1 MSAFWVGDG
10 SVFDICIRGGDD
22 YLQMMRIQ
30 FLLIA
35 ALTLTAGMAPSAAN
49 AQAPVAGS
57 GALPMLD
64 PFAQSPRDVVEA
76 VKKMMSVRKD
86 RGPLHAIRGCFRES
100 RLQRALLQTC
110 RQRLVTFNR
119 EIIETRSDIF
129 AGLPPLEVYI
139 RFVEIA
145 GDPDSLSIRKD
156 LFALR
161 GILSEV
167 GEAGRFRTIKECFR
181 DAGPQSA
188 IHQICR
194 QQLEAFQTEILRT
207 RGIQL
212 RDISPEA
219 IRRRLLAVATA
230 DQIGFMTGD
239 TTAFQSLRNIRKA
252 QQDKTVSAQ
261 AALARAKPYYCAVK
275 TGGRAV
281 TLASQLAAPGVCI
294 CTYGRRYAASG
305 AGMQSRPVRVAYKN
319 CGAAG
324 RFRVGDLNGGRLRH
338 HDWITLRAVHN
349 GYLSMNRD
357 GIVYA
362 NRERPGKSEKFRL
375 IRATNTP
382 GVIQP
387 GELIVL
393 VSARGVF
400 VVPDL
405 KQGRLKATK
414 QTPAPH
420 EYFVLIP
427 N

>member
-1 MSAFWVGDG
+1 
-10 SVFDICIRGGDD
+10 
-22 YLQMMRIQ
+22 MMRSR
-30 FLLIA
+30 FLRIT
-35 ALTLTAGMAPSAAN
+35 ALVLTAGLAPSAAN

-57 GALPMLD
+57 GALPALD

-76 VKKMMSVRKD
+76 VEKMMSNRKD
-86 RGPLHAIRGCFRES
+86 REPLHAIRGCFHES
-100 RLQRALLQTC
+100 RLQPALLRVC
-110 RQRLVTFNR
+110 RQRLAMFNR
-119 EIIETRSDIF
+119 RIIEARSDIF
-129 AGLPPLEVYI
+129 AGLPPLEIYI

-161 GILSEV
+161 GIIGEV
-167 GEAGRFRTIKECFR
+167 DEAGRFRTIKECFR

-194 QQLEAFQTEILRT
+194 QQLDAFQTEILRT

-212 RDISPEA
+212 RDIRPEA

-230 DQIGFMTGD
+230 EQIGFMTGD
-239 TTAFQSLRNIRKA
+239 TTAFESLRNIRRAQHDKKVAAQTALVKA
-252 QQDKTVSAQ
+252 M
-261 AALARAKPYYCAVK
+261 PYYCSAK
-275 TGGRAV
+275 TGGRAA
-281 TLASQLAAPGVCI
+281 TLTSQLAAPGVCI
-294 CTYGRRYAASG
+294 CSYGRRYAASG
-305 AGMQSRPVRVAYKN
+305 AGMQSRPVRVAYSK
-319 CGAAG
+319 CGPAG

-338 HDWITLRAVHN
+338 GDWITLRAVHN

-375 IRATNTP
+375 IKATNIP

-414 QTPAPH
+414 QPPAPH
-420 EYFVLIP
+420 EYFVLTP
-427 N
+427 D

>member
-1 MSAFWVGDG
+1 
-10 SVFDICIRGGDD
+10 
-22 YLQMMRIQ
+22 MMRTLP
-30 FLLIA
+30 LLIA
-35 ALTLTAGMAPSAAN
+35 ALMLAAGMTLSSAN
-49 AQAPVAGS
+49 AQAPIAGS
-57 GALPMLD
+57 GALPALD
-64 PFAQSPRDVVEA
+64 PLAQSPPNVIDA
-76 VKKMMSVRKD
+76 VKKMMSSRED
-86 RGPLHAIRGCFRES
+86 RGPLHAIKGCFREA
-100 RLQRALLQTC
+100 RLQPALRQVC
-110 RQRLVTFNR
+110 RQRLVTFHR
-119 EIIETRSDIF
+119 QILETRRDIF
-129 AGLPPLEVYI
+129 AGLPPLEIYI

-145 GDPDSLSIRKD
+145 GDPDSIGIRKD

-161 GILSEV
+161 GIVSDV
-167 GEAGRFRTIKECFR
+167 GEASRFRAIKECFL

-194 QQLEAFQTEILRT
+194 QQLDAFQTEILRT
-207 RGIQL
+207 RGIEL

-219 IRRRLLAVATA
+219 IHRRLFAVATS
-230 DQIGFMTGD
+230 DQIGFMAGD

-252 QQDKTVSAQ
+252 QQDKKVAAQ
-261 AALARAKPYYCAVK
+261 TALVRAKPYYCSVN
-275 TGGRAV
+275 TGGRAP
-281 TLASQLAAPGVCI
+281 TLTSQLAAPGVCI

-305 AGMQSRPVRVAYKN
+305 AGMQNRPVRVAYRD
-319 CGAAG
+319 CSPAG

-338 HDWITLRAVHN
+338 GDWVTLRAVHN

-362 NRERPGKSEKFRL
+362 NRDRPGKSEKFRL
-375 IRATNTP
+375 IKATNMA

-405 KQGRLKATK
+405 KQGWLKATK

-420 EYFVLIP
+420 EYFVLTP